1 MPELIEVEQYRRAVD
16 VLVGR
21 QIDDVVL
28 PDPWFVKRGSPEELR
43 ASLIRRQI
51 TGTRRIGKLLLIDTD
66 VDGPV
71 LGVRFGMTGLVEVDG
86 ARPIG
91 ELLYSSIR
99 RDPAWVRA
107 ELRTGGGSLAI
118 VDPRRLGGV
127 ELDPDETRLGPDA
140 ATLTLGQL
148 TTALASSHAPLK
160 ARLLDQARI
169 AGIGNLLADE
179 ILWHAALAPD
189 RAAADLDDRERR
201 RLQRWIRA
209 TVATL
214 LERGGSHLGDVIDAR
229 RPGGLCPRDGSPLRR
244 ATIGGRTTW
253 WCPRHQR

>member
-1 MPELIEVEQYRRAVD
+1 VPELIEVEQYRRAVD

-21 QIDDVVL
+21 RIDEVHL
-28 PDPWFVKRGSPEELR
+28 PDPWFVKRGTTEEVR
-43 ASLIRRQI
+43 AALEGQRIS
-51 TGTRRIGKLLLIDTD
+51 GTRRVGKLLLIDTD
-66 VDGPV
+66 GGV

-99 RDPAWVRA
+99 RDDAWVRA
-107 ELRTGGGSLAI
+107 ALRTGQGSLVI

-127 ELDPDETRLGPDA
+127 ELDPDLTRLGPDA
-140 ATLTLGQL
+140 ATITVGQL
-148 TTALASSHAPLK
+148 ARALRGSNTALK
-160 ARLLDQARI
+160 ARLLDQARV

-189 RAAADLDDRERR
+189 RSAASLDEVEVR
-201 RLQRWIRA
+201 RLQRWIRR
-209 TVATL
+209 TIATL
-214 LERGGSHLGDVIDAR
+214 LDRGGSHLGDVIEAR
-229 RPGGLCPRDGSPLRR
+229 RPGGCCPRDGEPLRR

-253 WCPRHQR
+253 WCPKHQW